1 MLYFRFFRAIFTVF
15 RAKVRGNEGGRPA
28 SFFIICQKTRQ
39 KIALWWNPKTLFIRH
54 ITTNLSN
61 ENAVSHLQSRSFT
74 LSSLQFAMFFRAC
87 FHVVLGFSNGR
98 MGLWISHFMTDGHK
112 SGRKTGRMGASVCPG
127 HKRPSGQSFTG
138 FLAPLLQEGGKGVG
152 ISLFCT
158 PHTVP
163 FTWERG
169 VRGRPEALRDITE
182 NIQQASEGKL
192 TDHLTKFVKNR
203 FFNWNQ
209 ENLHDLPTYA

>member
-74 LSSLQFAMFFRAC
+74 LSSLQFSMFFRAC

-112 SGRKTGRMGASVCPG
+112 SGRKTGRMGQASVRDTNALPG
-127 HKRPSGQSFTG
+127 SPSRVSWLPCRLLAARESG
-138 FLAPLLQEGGKGVG
+138 FLFSVR
-152 ISLFCT
+152 
-158 PHTVP
+158 HTLSHSHG
-163 FTWERG
+163 RG
-169 VRGRPEALRDITE
+169 VYGAVRKPYATLQKIY
-182 NIQQASEGKL
+182 
-192 TDHLTKFVKNR
+192 NR
-203 FFNWNQ
+203 HRKVNSR
-209 ENLHDLPTYA
+209 TT

>member
-1 MLYFRFFRAIFTVF
+1 
-15 RAKVRGNEGGRPA
+15 
-28 SFFIICQKTRQ
+28 
-39 KIALWWNPKTLFIRH
+39 
-54 ITTNLSN
+54 
-61 ENAVSHLQSRSFT
+61 
-74 LSSLQFAMFFRAC
+74 
-87 FHVVLGFSNGR
+87 
-98 MGLWISHFMTDGHK
+98 MTDGHK

-138 FLAPLLQEGGKGVG
+138 FLAPLLQEGVKGVG

-169 VRGRPEALRDITE
+169 VRGRPEALSDITE

-192 TDHLTKFVKNR
+192 ADHLTKFVKKID
-203 FFNWNQ
+203 FST
-209 ENLHDLPTYA
+209 EIKKNLHDLPTYA